1 MNDEPPII
9 EAGQALAPGYTVVS
23 HLSRADALD
32 VYDVWS
38 DARGCGC
45 VAKVLR
51 PDRRDS
57 RRARAR
63 LVREGEILLALA
75 HPHLVRAYESFSTR
89 KVGHVVVLET
99 LQGETLSHL
108 IRRTPRGLSALDVCH
123 LGLHLA
129 SAVGYLHRHDVVHL
143 DLKPSNVIAHAGT
156 AKVIDLSLARPP
168 GPVPVGVG
176 TKEYL
181 SPEQARG
188 GEAGPASDVW
198 GIGATLFAAATAK
211 RPFEAVPDGYQ
222 QLESRAPAVAAMRP
236 RYPRAVREA
245 VDACLE
251 PKPADRPTLP
261 VLVEAFADYVR
272 MAAA

>member
-1 MNDEPPII
+1 VSDEPPII
-9 EAGQALAPGYTVVS
+9 APGESLAPGYTVVS

-51 PDRRDS
+51 PDRRTS
-57 RRARAR
+57 KRARAR
-63 LVREGEILLALA
+63 LVREGDILLGLA
-75 HPHLVRAYESFSTR
+75 HPHLVRAYESFETR
-89 KVGHVVVLET
+89 TVGHVVVLET

-108 IRRTPRGLSALDVCH
+108 IRRSPRGLSAVDVCH

-143 DLKPSNVIAHAGT
+143 DLKPSNVIAHAGM

-176 TKEYL
+176 TREYL

-188 GEAGPASDVW
+188 GEARSASDVW
-198 GIGATLFAAATAK
+198 GIGATLYAAATGK
-211 RPFEAVPDGYQ
+211 RPFEAMAEGYQ
-222 QLESRAPAVAAMRP
+222 QLQRRASPVAEIRP
-236 RYPRAVREA
+236 RYPREIRAA
-245 VDACLE
+245 LDACME
-251 PKPADRPTLP
+251 PDPADRPTLP
-261 VLVEAFADYVR
+261 DLVEVFADHVR
-272 MAAA
+272 MAA